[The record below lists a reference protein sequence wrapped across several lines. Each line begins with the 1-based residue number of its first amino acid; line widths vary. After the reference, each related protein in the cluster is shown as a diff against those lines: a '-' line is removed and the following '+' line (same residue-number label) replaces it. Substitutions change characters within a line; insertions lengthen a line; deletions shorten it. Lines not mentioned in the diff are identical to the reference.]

1 MCLPNKIKEQVMRTS
16 VCISIKLCIYADH
29 KQWISFNINMIS
41 LLAKLMLFSLSHTV
55 QYILDFYNAISDFR
69 QSEVHIICA
78 YWFIT
83 LKNNNFFLEVLL
95 FRLKSLAVF
104 TALHFLVHRKR
115 SNFAFFLLYPTSLY
129 TQLFAINFNDLR
141 LSRCKRGQQARAYC
155 FITYLVR
162 IENQSISAGTVVN

>member
-16 VCISIKLCIYADH
+16 VCISIELCIYADH

-69 QSEVHIICA
+69 QPEVHIICA

-83 LKNNNFFLEVLL
+83 LKNNNFF
-95 FRLKSLAVF
+95 
-104 TALHFLVHRKR
+104 
-115 SNFAFFLLYPTSLY
+115 
-129 TQLFAINFNDLR
+129 
-141 LSRCKRGQQARAYC
+141 
-155 FITYLVR
+155 
-162 IENQSISAGTVVN
+162 